1 MKVQLKIPTT
11 LNEIKLQQYQK
22 FLQIAKENEE
32 SEFLQQ
38 KMVQLFCEI
47 DLKDVALIRYKD
59 VMEITNS
66 INTMFESEHKFI
78 QRFKL
83 GGTEFG
89 FIPNLE
95 NMTTGEYMDL
105 DTYITSWDTMHN
117 AMAVLYRPITKKIGD
132 KYEIEEY
139 KGSITYA
146 DVMKY
151 APVDVVLGAVV
162 FFYNLGN
169 ELLKSTMDYLEG
181 NKELQS
187 ILNSHNSVKDGAGI
201 QVSMLS
207 LKEMLEDLM
216 MFQNYQFHKV

>member
-1 MKVQLKIPTT
+1 
-11 LNEIKLQQYQK
+11 
-22 FLQIAKENEE
+22 
-32 SEFLQQ
+32 
-38 KMVQLFCEI
+38 MVQLFCEI

-162 FFYNLGN
+162 FFYSLGN

-181 NKELQS
+181 NKELQN
-187 ILNSHNSVKDGAGI
+187 ILSSHNSVKDGAGI

-216 MFQNYQFHKV
+216 MFQSYQFHKV

>member
-95 NMTTGEYMDL
+95 NMTTGEYMD
-105 DTYITSWDTMHN
+105 
-117 AMAVLYRPITKKIGD
+117 
-132 KYEIEEY
+132 
-139 KGSITYA
+139 
-146 DVMKY
+146 
-151 APVDVVLGAVV
+151 
-162 FFYNLGN
+162 
-169 ELLKSTMDYLEG
+169 
-181 NKELQS
+181 
-187 ILNSHNSVKDGAGI
+187 
-201 QVSMLS
+201 
-207 LKEMLEDLM
+207 
-216 MFQNYQFHKV
+216 